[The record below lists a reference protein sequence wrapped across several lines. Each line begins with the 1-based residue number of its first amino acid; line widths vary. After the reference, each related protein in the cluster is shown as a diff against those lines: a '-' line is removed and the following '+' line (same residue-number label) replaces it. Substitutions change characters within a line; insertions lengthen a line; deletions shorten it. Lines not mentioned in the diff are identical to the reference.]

1 MSGDTTEN
9 RHIGSLGRNCKINRQ
24 MNIRLLIQ
32 LFSLGM
38 ANAAGWYLVFFH
50 ANYLFALGI
59 LLLLLSTVMLFVLMI
74 RKQKEDLLF
83 IQNATEQQIYKRI
96 KIINIGIILC
106 FIALIGSLGFCCSE
120 YFLKNSIEYELLL
133 PIIGN
138 IYFIIVAFVSKKK
151 LQNKLYRARENE

>member
-1 MSGDTTEN
+1 
-9 RHIGSLGRNCKINRQ
+9 

-32 LFSLGM
+32 IFSLGM
-38 ANAAGWYLVFFH
+38 TNVVGWYLVFFH